1 MVPKGWPMT
10 GKTHSEAAAQEAYE
24 EAGVRGSA
32 SPVELGRFPHEKT
45 RFPASSLHCT
55 VAVFPM
61 AVEKELAS
69 WPERG
74 QRTRRWFTIEEAAH
88 AVQAPDLAAIIGKI
102 APLSS

>member
-1 MVPKGWPMT
+1 
-10 GKTHSEAAAQEAYE
+10 
-24 EAGVRGSA
+24 VRGSA
-32 SPVELGRFPHEKT
+32 SPVELGRFAHEKT

-74 QRTRRWFTIEEAAH
+74 QRTRRWFSVEEAAT
-88 AVQAPDLAAIIGKI
+88 AVQSPSIAAIIAKVQQFG
-102 APLSS
+102 A